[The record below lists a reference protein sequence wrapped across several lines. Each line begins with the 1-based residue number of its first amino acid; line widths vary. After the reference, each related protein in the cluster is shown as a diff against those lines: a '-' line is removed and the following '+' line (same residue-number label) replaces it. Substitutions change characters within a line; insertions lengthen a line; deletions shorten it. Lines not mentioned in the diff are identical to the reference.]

1 MAATGPLLLSMIFLE
16 EPFRLTPEYD
26 CHMWPISVMSWH
38 QLDPGTEF
46 VQVGVSSS
54 SLLDIFVP
62 WKINLLTNRHDTM
75 HLRQPQSVNSDTVFG
90 YQNQQDGD
98 WSVHLLH
105 LIMRENVLVSW
116 VGSVEGVQGVH
127 VAHVPAS
134 HDLISLMPTANYL
147 HSAERSAGISKA
159 AKCFP
164 ATLKRKI
171 YQYFLQAI
179 CRT

>member
-1 MAATGPLLLSMIFLE
+1 M
-16 EPFRLTPEYD
+16 
-26 CHMWPISVMSWH
+26 
-38 QLDPGTEF
+38 
-46 VQVGVSSS
+46 
-54 SLLDIFVP
+54 
-62 WKINLLTNRHDTM
+62 NR
-75 HLRQPQSVNSDTVFG
+75 DTVFG
-90 YQNQQDGD
+90 YQNQQEYHGD

-105 LIMRENVLVSW
+105 LVMRENVLVSW
-116 VGSVEGVQGVH
+116 VGSVEGVQSVH

-171 YQYFLQAI
+171 YQYFLQEI